1 MTFLA
6 FPSAI
11 RGLPLPIQLT
21 CEEARHSRPSVPHD
35 TANITQPVDERPIL
49 GLIEARG
56 PRVFVTLV
64 YGYPALRFTTPFFG
78 ASLVQ
83 ARARTERLS

>member
-1 MTFLA
+1 M
-6 FPSAI
+6 S
-11 RGLPLPIQLT
+11 IQLT
-21 CEEARHSRPSVPHD
+21 CEEASNSRPSVHHD
-35 TANITQPVDERPIL
+35 TPNSTQPVDDRPIS

-64 YGYPALRFTTPFFG
+64 YGYPALWFTTPFFG
-78 ASLVQ
+78 ASLVP